1 MYEDYNEQFDNYIK
15 INNQNVSSIMLYMG
29 FLFFMFAIFLS
40 NHTVILTNE
49 IIELNKQLKISQTLT
64 NLTDL
69 EESDT
74 SESETSETSEA
85 SEAEAEAVYKCDNN
99 SFTYS
104 NHSN

>member
-1 MYEDYNEQFDNYIK
+1 MDTGYDEQFETFIK
-15 INNQNVSSIMLYMG
+15 INNQNISNIVLYMG

-40 NHTVILTNE
+40 NHATILTNE

-74 SESETSETSEA
+74 SESETSAE
-85 SEAEAEAVYKCDNN
+85 SEAETEAVYKCDNE